1 MKVLKYDLTLLWSYF
16 LHKLVSEMMKITYT
30 SQRIS
35 VLLHVIL
42 MVAPSAQILV
52 QIKQKYSKMMSM
64 EVAKV
69 SLLLNLNKDLSFVLV
84 FYKNDF

>member
-1 MKVLKYDLTLLWSYF
+1 
-16 LHKLVSEMMKITYT
+16 
-30 SQRIS
+30 
-35 VLLHVIL
+35 

>member
-16 LHKLVSEMMKITYT
+16 LHKLESEMMKITYT
-30 SQRIS
+30 SQRVS

-84 FYKNDF
+84 LYKNDF

>member
-1 MKVLKYDLTLLWSYF
+1 
-16 LHKLVSEMMKITYT
+16 MMKITYT

>member
-1 MKVLKYDLTLLWSYF
+1 
-16 LHKLVSEMMKITYT
+16 MKITYT
-30 SQRIS
+30 SQRVS

-42 MVAPSAQILV
+42 MIAPSAQILV

>member
-1 MKVLKYDLTLLWSYF
+1 MKVLKYDLILLWSYF

-30 SQRIS
+30 SQRVS

-42 MVAPSAQILV
+42 MIAPSAQILV

>member
-1 MKVLKYDLTLLWSYF
+1 
-16 LHKLVSEMMKITYT
+16 MKITYT
-30 SQRIS
+30 SQRVS